1 MICIQDMYEE
11 RVSDVMREH
20 DKSKPLFMYIPMQ
33 NVHTPLQVPQGYIDM
48 YPNETGARQKYL
60 ALVTSMDDYVAHIV
74 QELKNNGLYDNSII
88 IFSSDN
94 GGAPGH
100 AGASNYPL
108 KGWKSTLYEGG
119 IRVPGW
125 IHSPKYVKEPGLVC
139 IYTNNYPTYLKKKCL
154 ISTFNPTI
162 CKSSC
167 SK

>member
-1 MICIQDMYEE
+1 MQ
-11 RVSDVMREH
+11 RVSDVMSEH
-20 DKSKPLFMYIPMQ
+20 DTSKPLFMYIPMQ
-33 NVHTPLQVPQGYIDM
+33 NVHTPLQVPQEYIDM

-139 IYTNNYPTYLKKKCL
+139 TYTNNYPTYLKSFAVL
-154 ISTFNPTI
+154 YFQPY
-162 CKSSC
+162 
-167 SK
+167 